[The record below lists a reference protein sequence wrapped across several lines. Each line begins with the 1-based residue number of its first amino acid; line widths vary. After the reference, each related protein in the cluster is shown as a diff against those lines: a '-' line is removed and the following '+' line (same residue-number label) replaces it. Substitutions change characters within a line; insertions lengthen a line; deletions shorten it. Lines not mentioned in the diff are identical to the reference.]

1 MCRSAQ
7 LHPSARGRA
16 CATARLRIVPRMAR
30 RSTAF
35 VLLSVLAFAG
45 LLFLLRVGVQAE
57 VPQEE
62 PGAPEQSAV
71 SADAQYPLSGRI
83 LTRTLSDGR
92 IELCFLPAGREI
104 ICPQSRFLNP
114 SSARTDRWA
123 LSSEIEWRVP
133 IDPNLV
139 QVSRPAQPDAGGCQL
154 DFERMFAATW
164 KVETTKWRG
173 TAFHIGSGRFVT
185 AHHVIDDVPPYLT
198 LTHGDRS
205 IAAGVL
211 GSNPELDVALLEVFD
226 PSMISDVPAVEFR
239 NPTGDDAGAP
249 IYLVG
254 YPSAGALTAATG
266 VITRVWNDEIQTDSS
281 AQGGNSGGPMFDACG
296 DVLGVLWAGS
306 SSTNFSH
313 SGHVLQEAIS
323 RLPRHR
329 PPIVG
334 GAPDWLT
341 PPGVVVWHYG
351 ATPPEGVDCVGVEGN
366 WWIGIAGAAWW
377 EINDGLAD
385 ETGRCNHG
393 ITYVVALG
401 KSLDR
406 AASNDRDNVKCRK
419 QHGARDPVLLSVLH
433 RSSEAFGTMRLG
445 LLPAEKE
452 CPDHFTHE
460 LTINLAS
467 PLVLRPGSSAHAD
480 AISTDGRVIRGY
492 GHGTRTRGSYLESTN
507 EILTQTLIQAWRIP
521 EGFDIATIRVVI
533 ADERWSVRIP
543 EFPDGASELLSARIA
558 ARVDSA
564 GVMTTCLRLS
574 DGTRLCP
581 TGPSTHITRH
591 GGFWSQSSSINWT
604 VPISLGQLDS
614 VRTRDESCDLAL
626 SVGDVP
632 WQITALG
639 ESGSAVYVG
648 RNQFLTSNRLFSDAT
663 PWAVV
668 ARHDVAYPAIRVA
681 VDRRDGLA
689 LVQVIGGSVGD
700 AEIVRFSRATDDA
713 EARDPVLVGFPWG
726 NANRFAMTRL
736 RVSAATERLIR
747 HDGWGWD
754 RAGAPLVDPCNREI
768 VGIATGSNEALRAE
782 TVIDSLSDL
791 RRRARVPAI
800 SAGGPRLHGSI
811 ALLPHPVYLGTD
823 QPDFGGWI
831 CHVRPSERYDVVYA
845 VYLVSDS
852 RPAVIGAVDGARE
865 HISRCG
871 WNDKIFI
878 VEYRSNEV
886 PEAICAEPAI
896 PARLPSTLALDLD
909 APDGVE
915 LVQAG
920 AFQRSVCPALPDQ
933 HGWASTHIAALRV
946 TGGVEFDDL
955 QIKLETDDGAA
966 WSNVDSHRGVDPD
979 VISYRFDV
987 KSGEPARIVVTLRDG
1002 AGSGSGASEPARVE
1016 STDDEAP
1023 QTACQELHDG
1033 LGGPVLA
1040 ETLHESAGRFGT
1052 ATLYRYAAPY
1062 RCPWRHTHGIVVLL
1076 ENPQS
1081 GGRLSASLFGADGR
1095 VVAGEWPG
1103 RLYRGTTDDSGAP
1116 TAEFTQSWEVPEDF
1130 EPVAYQIVVGGRR
1143 WFAVLTGQP

>member
-1 MCRSAQ
+1 
-7 LHPSARGRA
+7 
-16 CATARLRIVPRMAR
+16 MAR

-114 SSARTDRWA
+114 SSAQTDRWA

-139 QVSRPAQPDAGGCQL
+139 QVSRPPQPEAGGCQL

-205 IAAGVL
+205 LAAGVL

-226 PSMISDVPAVEFR
+226 PSLINDVPAVEFR
-239 NPTGDDAGAP
+239 NPTGDDVGAP

-266 VITRVWNDEIQTDSS
+266 AITRVWDDEIQTDSS

-323 RLPRHR
+323 RLPKRR

-341 PPGVVVWHYG
+341 PPGVVVWHY
-351 ATPPEGVDCVGVEGN
+351 AAAPPEGVDCVGVEGN
-366 WWIGIAGAAWW
+366 WWIGIAGLDWW
-377 EINDGLAD
+377 QVDNGLVDDTGKCSYGLTSVIALESRPQQGGDPACIERYGSSGDGEI
-385 ETGRCNHG
+385 
-393 ITYVVALG
+393 
-401 KSLDR
+401 
-406 AASNDRDNVKCRK
+406 
-419 QHGARDPVLLSVLH
+419 LSVLH
-433 RSSEAFGTMRLG
+433 ESREEFGRVRL
-445 LLPAEKE
+445 LTLSATTR
-452 CPDHFTHE
+452 CPWRFTHKVIVE
-460 LTINLAS
+460 LLE
-467 PLVLRPGSSAHAD
+467 PR
-480 AISTDGRVIRGY
+480 AISTTFAADLIGADGSRIDGDWSGRSYRSAEDAVADAHGNKPY
-492 GHGTRTRGSYLESTN
+492 GTFA
-507 EILTQTLIQAWRIP
+507 QAWEVPR
-521 EGFDIATIRVVI
+521 GFEVARV
-533 ADERWSVRIP
+533 RLSV
-543 EFPDGASELLSARIA
+543 GASTWMIDVVPPPGPHVRVAARIA
-558 ARVDSA
+558 AHPNADGSVTA
-564 GVMTTCLRLS
+564 CLRLA
-574 DGTRLCP
+574 DGARRCPAGEPTRV
-581 TGPSTHITRH
+581 TRH
-591 GGFWSQSSSINWT
+591 GVRWT
-604 VPISLGQLDS
+604 GSGLVDWFAPLQAEELGS
-614 VRTRDESCDLAL
+614 VEPQAATCALDLA
-626 SVGDVP
+626 VGDVP

-726 NANRFAMTRL
+726 DANRFAMTRL
-736 RVSAATERLIR
+736 RVSAVTERLIR

-768 VGIATGSNEALRAE
+768 AGIATGSNEALRAE

-791 RRRARVPAI
+791 RRRARVPAA
-800 SAGGPRLHGSI
+800 SARGPRLHGSI
-811 ALLPHPVYLGTD
+811 ALLPLPVYLGTE

-831 CHVRPSERYDVVYA
+831 CHVRPSERYEVVYA

-852 RPAVIGAVDGARE
+852 RPSVIGAVDGARE
-865 HISRCG
+865 YISRCG
-871 WNDKIFI
+871 WNDKIFV
-878 VEYRSNEV
+878 VEYRSDQA
-886 PEAICAEPAI
+886 PDAICAEPAI

-915 LVQAG
+915 LLHAG
-920 AFQRSVCPALPDQ
+920 AFQRSNCPALPDQ

-946 TGGVEFDDL
+946 TEGVEFDDL
-955 QIKLETDDGAA
+955 EIKLETDDGAS
-966 WSNVDSHRGVDPD
+966 WSEVASLRDVDPD

-1002 AGSGSGASEPARVE
+1002 AGSGSEASEPAHVE

-1023 QTACQELHDG
+1023 QAACQELHDG
-1033 LGGPVLA
+1033 LGGPVFA

-1052 ATLYRYAAPY
+1052 AMLYRYAAPY
-1062 RCPWRHTHGIVVLL
+1062 RCPWRHTHGIVVLF
-1076 ENPQS
+1076 ENPQAE
-1081 GGRLSASLFGADGR
+1081 GRLSASLFGADGR

-1103 RLYRGTTDDSGAP
+1103 RLYRGTTDDPGAP

-1130 EPVAYQIVVGGRR
+1130 EPVAYEIVVGGRR
-1143 WFAVLTGQP
+1143 WIAVLTGQP